1 MSAKQNTEK
10 TFLVLGGNG
19 KTGSRVVKRLL
30 EKNYNVKIGSRSAE
44 IPFIWE
50 DPSSWEPV
58 LKDIDAVYITF
69 QPDLAMSGGVET
81 ISSFSKIAVELGV
94 KKLVL
99 LSGRG
104 EPEAQECEE
113 AVIHSGADW
122 TIVRASWF
130 CQNFSEGNFLESIQ
144 ACHVALPVGNV
155 REPFIDVDDIADV
168 VIASLTD
175 DKHNGQIY
183 EVTGPRLMTFK
194 QAVEEIAATT
204 GKTIYYKEIS
214 IDDYI
219 VTLREYNVPDVIIN
233 LITYL
238 FTEVLDG
245 RNESITDGV
254 ECALGRKPTDFYE
267 YAKKAAKT
275 GVWNTDLVKSH

>member
-10 TFLVLGGNG
+10 TFLVLGSNG
-19 KTGSRVVKRLL
+19 KTGSRIVKQLL
-30 EKNYNVKIGSRSAE
+30 EKKYKVRIGSRSAE
-44 IPFIWE
+44 ISFDWE
-50 DPSSWEPV
+50 DVSTWKPV
-58 LKDIDAVYITF
+58 LKDVDTVYITF
-69 QPDLAMSGGVET
+69 QPDLALPGSVET
-81 ISSFSKIAVELGV
+81 ISSFSKMAVASGV
-94 KKLVL
+94 KKFVL

-130 CQNFSEGNFLESIQ
+130 CQNFSEGNFLEPIL
-144 ACHVALPVGNV
+144 AGYVALPAGNV
-155 REPFIDVDDIADV
+155 REPFIDTDDIADV
-168 VIASLTD
+168 VSAALTD

-183 EVTGPRLMTFK
+183 EVTGPRLLTFK
-194 QAVEEIAATT
+194 EAVIEIAAAA
-204 GKTIYYKEIS
+204 GKTIHYEEIS
-214 IDDYI
+214 IDHYKAA
-219 VTLREYNVPDVIIN
+219 LAEYNVPNVIIN

-254 ECALGRKPTDFYE
+254 ERALGRKPRDFSE
-267 YAKKAAKT
+267 YAKRAAES
-275 GVWNTDLVKSH
+275 GVWNTISV

>member
-30 EKNYNVKIGSRSAE
+30 EKNYKVKIGSRSAE
-44 IPFIWE
+44 TPFDWE
-50 DPSSWEPV
+50 DSS
-58 LKDIDAVYITF
+58 T
-69 QPDLAMSGGVET
+69 S
-81 ISSFSKIAVELGV
+81 
-94 KKLVL
+94 
-99 LSGRG
+99 
-104 EPEAQECEE
+104 
-113 AVIHSGADW
+113 
-122 TIVRASWF
+122 
-130 CQNFSEGNFLESIQ
+130 
-144 ACHVALPVGNV
+144 
-155 REPFIDVDDIADV
+155 
-168 VIASLTD
+168 
-175 DKHNGQIY
+175 
-183 EVTGPRLMTFK
+183 RLMTFK

-219 VTLREYNVPDVIIN
+219 ITLREYNVPDVIIN

-254 ECALGRKPTDFYE
+254 ERALGRKPTDFSE

-275 GVWNTDLVKSH
+275 GVWNTDLVQNH